1 MKKYLIIALLILL
14 SGISVFLYVHDGDA
28 EDTTPC
34 FSRISVNVSD
44 VEPPIVSGPGFPPS
58 YKFGGITL
66 EEVVN
71 RSPRHVPIG
80 FFNFHPSNWT
90 GERPK
95 CYFKALEGYSEN
107 WTDLIMPGV
116 SFSNATLSGR
126 VYLAVYVYPLE
137 ETAIIAKANYGETP
151 EESEIAEAL
160 RLKYSEP
167 PGEIIDA
174 YVSELKRSGYTAV
187 RELSSNLFEGWV
199 FRKGSDHLLVLKL
212 RDEGNLYLL
221 LARGEETD
229 IKKLAD
235 AISSRR

>member
-14 SGISVFLYVHDGDA
+14 SGISVFLYVQNANVG
-28 EDTTPC
+28 DTTLC

-44 VEPPIVSGPGFPPS
+44 VKPPIVVGPGFPPQAGF
-58 YKFGGITL
+58 KGITL
-66 EEVVN
+66 DEVVAG
-71 RSPRHVPIG
+71 SPRHVLVG
-80 FFNFHPSNWT
+80 FFNFQPSNWT
-90 GERPK
+90 GERPR

-107 WTDLIMPGV
+107 WMDLIMPGV
-116 SFSNATLSGR
+116 SFSNVTLSGR

-137 ETAIIAKANYGETP
+137 ETAIIAKVNYGETP
-151 EESEIAEAL
+151 EGSEIAEAF

-174 YVSELKRSGYTAV
+174 YVSELKRSGYTTV
-187 RELSSNLFEGWV
+187 RELSGNLFEGWV

-221 LARGEETD
+221 LARGEEAD

-235 AISSRR
+235 AISSRG